1 MAKPLRTFEHSK
13 HQPTA
18 KSARRQTSRAPA
30 SPAATRRSTEPPAG
44 GVSPRL
50 IGLAA
55 SMVIVFLLATT
66 LFMTSNLATDL
77 NLLGVAGF
85 AVIFFTL
92 TLGLSNRAAHD
103 PRWAG
108 RARRRADSSLD
119 SFAKGRV
126 AIATGAIP
134 GRAAMVQVLVL
145 PVTLAI
151 GMMVLALIFTMGL

>member
-1 MAKPLRTFEHSK
+1 MAKPLPTVNHR
-13 HQPTA
+13 QPQA
-18 KSARRQTSRAPA
+18 LAGAG
-30 SPAATRRSTEPPAG
+30 RRSAPRAAGPVRHASRPRPG
-44 GVSPRL
+44 GVRPRL
-50 IGLAA
+50 IALAA

-66 LFMTSNLATDL
+66 VFMTSNMATDL
-77 NLLGVAGF
+77 NILGVAGF

-108 RARRRADSSLD
+108 KAKRRHDNALVDD
-119 SFAKGRV
+119 EV
-126 AIATGAIP
+126 AIATGTIP

-151 GMMVLALIFTMGL
+151 GMTVLALIFAMGL